1 MSVIESVLDVKNLC
15 IEQGNQVLWDNFSF
29 SLGHH
34 ERLGIS
40 APSGFGKTTLGRV
53 LAKWQKPTQ
62 GHILFEGKPLN
73 NQGYCPIQL
82 VPQHPEKSFNPYR
95 TVGAS
100 LYDAWRPEADWL
112 AQFSI
117 KPEWL
122 DRRPNEL
129 SGGELAR
136 IALLRALDPRT
147 KILIADEITAQLD
160 ANLQKQIWQRL
171 ITLSQERPLAM
182 IIFSHNKALLEKVC
196 CRVITLGQLSK
207 WWVNLIGP
215 SDLAKLINFC

>member
-1 MSVIESVLDVKNLC
+1 M
-15 IEQGNQVLWDNFSF
+15 
-29 SLGHH
+29 
-34 ERLGIS
+34 
-40 APSGFGKTTLGRV
+40 
-53 LAKWQKPTQ
+53 
-62 GHILFEGKPLN
+62 
-73 NQGYCPIQL
+73 
-82 VPQHPEKSFNPYR
+82 
-95 TVGAS
+95 
-100 LYDAWRPEADWL
+100 

-182 IIFSHNKALLEKVC
+182 IIFSHNRALLEKVC

-207 WWVNLIGP
+207 
-215 SDLAKLINFC
+215 

>member
-1 MSVIESVLDVKNLC
+1 MLAVKNLQV
-15 IEQGNQVLWDNFSF
+15 EQGGKTLWQDFSF
-29 SLGHH
+29 SLTPN

-53 LAKWQKPTQ
+53 LAQWQTPTN
-62 GHILFEGKPLN
+62 GSILFAGQALPK
-73 NQGYCPIQL
+73 QGYCPIQL

-100 LYDAWRPEADWL
+100 LRDAWQPDSEWL
-112 AQFSI
+112 ERLSI
-117 KPEWL
+117 KPSWL
-122 DRRPNEL
+122 ERRPNEL

-160 ANLQKQIWQRL
+160 AHLQKEIWRFL
-171 ITLSQERPLAM
+171 IQLSEKRPLGM
-182 IIFSHNKALLEKVC
+182 IIFSHNRALLEKVC
-196 CRVITLGQLSK
+196 TSVLTLK
-207 WWVNLIGP
+207 AENT
-215 SDLAKLINFC
+215 AA

>member
-1 MSVIESVLDVKNLC
+1 MSSIEPILAVKNLQV
-15 IEQGNQVLWDNFSF
+15 EQGGKTLWQDFSF
-29 SLGHH
+29 SLTPN

-53 LAKWQKPTQ
+53 LAQWQTPTN
-62 GHILFEGKPLN
+62 GSILFAGQALPK
-73 NQGYCPIQL
+73 QGYCPIQL

-100 LYDAWRPEADWL
+100 LRDAWQPDSEWL
-112 AQFSI
+112 ERLSI
-117 KPEWL
+117 KPSWL
-122 DRRPNEL
+122 ERRPNEL

-160 ANLQKQIWQRL
+160 AHLQKEIWRFL
-171 ITLSQERPLAM
+171 IQLSEKRPLGM
-182 IIFSHNKALLEKVC
+182 IIFSHNRALLEKVC
-196 CRVITLGQLSK
+196 TSVLTLK
-207 WWVNLIGP
+207 AENT
-215 SDLAKLINFC
+215 AA